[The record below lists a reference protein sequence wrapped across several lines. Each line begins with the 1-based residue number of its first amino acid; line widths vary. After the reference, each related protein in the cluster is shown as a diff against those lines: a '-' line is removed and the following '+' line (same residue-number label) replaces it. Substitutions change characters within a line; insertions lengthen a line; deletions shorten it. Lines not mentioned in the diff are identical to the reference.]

1 MANVRPYEDRDKND
15 VRRICIETSGLPTEE
30 EKDRKFLFY
39 MYNDY
44 YIEFE
49 PESCFVLT
57 DDNDV
62 AQGYVICAKNF
73 VSYAENME
81 KFYLPRIFQL
91 GHKYNFMA
99 RYEMFLHGIYKNKY
113 PAHLHIDISPNFQ
126 GKGGGTA
133 LVTAL
138 KEHLREH
145 GVKGIMLSAGEGN
158 KNAIAFYKKNGF
170 KTVNSIF
177 GSRLMAFEINT

>member
-1 MANVRPYEDRDKND
+1 MANVRPYEERDRED
-15 VRRICIETSGLPTEE
+15 VRRICLETSGLPTEN

-44 YIEFE
+44 YTEFE

-62 AQGYVICAKNF
+62 AQGYVLCAKSF
-73 VSYAENME
+73 DSYAEIMA
-81 KFYLPRIFQL
+81 KFYLPRILQL
-91 GHKYNFMA
+91 SHKYSLMA
-99 RYEMFLHGIYKNKY
+99 RYEMFLHGLFKKKY
-113 PAHLHIDISPNFQ
+113 PAHLHIDISPDFQ

-138 KEHLREH
+138 KEHLRDN
-145 GVKGIMLSAGEGN
+145 GVKGLMLSAGEGN
-158 KNAIAFYKKNGF
+158 RGAIAFYKKNGF
-170 KTVNSIF
+170 KTVNSIL
-177 GSRLMAFEINT
+177 GSRIMAFEIN

>member
-1 MANVRPYEDRDKND
+1 MANVRAYEQRDKED
-15 VRRICIETSGLPTEE
+15 VKRICIETSGLPTKE

-39 MYNDY
+39 TYNDY
-44 YIEFE
+44 YTEFE

-57 DDNDV
+57 DENDV
-62 AQGYVICAKNF
+62 AQGYVLCAKNYDEY
-73 VSYAENME
+73 VENME
-81 KFYLPRIFQL
+81 KFYIPRILQL
-91 GHKYNFMA
+91 GHSYNFKVK
-99 RYEMFLHGIYKNKY
+99 YEMFLHGLYKKKY

-138 KEHLREH
+138 KDHLKQS

-158 KNAIAFYKKNGF
+158 KKAIAFYKKNGF

-177 GSRLMAFEINT
+177 GSRIMAYEFDV